1 MMQKIDRLVM
11 LKYIHRIIFQA
22 HLLINGIQKGNELY
36 DVYEV

>member
-1 MMQKIDRLVM
+1 MMQIDILDM